1 MPSDMIADLME
12 RLRPLP
18 AATVYEAAGKL
29 GDMAPNIR
37 PMIPG
42 ARLLGPAFTVK
53 AMPSDNLVV
62 FKAIAAA
69 PAGSVL
75 VVDAGDTERSTIW
88 GGTSTVASVARRLLG
103 LVTNAAVRDLDEI
116 LESGWPVFAAGVSVR
131 GASKSHP
138 GWIGIPVV
146 VGGVNVNPGDI
157 ILADADG
164 VIVIPPDQLATI
176 VPKAEAKRAV
186 EIDNED
192 RLRRGESIQSVM
204 GFS

>member
-1 MPSDMIADLME
+1 MPSDDLANLIE

-37 PMIPG
+37 PMLPG

-53 AMPSDNLVV
+53 AMPSDNMVV

-69 PAGSVL
+69 PEGSVL
-75 VVDAGDTERSTIW
+75 VIDAGDTDRSTIW
-88 GGTSTVASVARRLLG
+88 GGTSTVASVARGLAG
-103 LVTNAAVRDLDEI
+103 LVTNAAVRDMDEI
-116 LESGWPVFAAGVSVR
+116 LASGWPVFAAGVAVR
-131 GASKSHP
+131 GTSKAHP

-157 ILADADG
+157 ILADSDG
-164 VIVIPPDQLATI
+164 VIVIPPARLAEI
-176 VPKAEAKRAV
+176 VPKAEEKRRD
-186 EIDNED
+186 EIDKED
-192 RLRRGESIQSVM
+192 RLRRGESIASVM
-204 GFS
+204 GF